1 MRKVTLLAVAA
12 AGAWAG
18 WRAARSGLVGLLAP
32 PAPARA
38 GAAPVAGG
46 PLATLRSR
54 QLPAPTGQV
63 VEKLVALLEL
73 GRERGLEVVQSV
85 LGGRTGHAA

>member
-1 MRKVTLLAVAA
+1 MGKLTLLAAAA

-18 WRAARSGLVGLLAP
+18 WRAGRSGVVGLLAP
-32 PAPARA
+32 PPTPSSVTAAA
-38 GAAPVAGG
+38 GRTPSS
-46 PLATLRSR
+46 LRSR
-54 QLPAPTGQV
+54 ELMGVTGQAA
-63 VEKLVALLEL
+63 EKLVAILEL